1 MMKYEVVTTTQF
13 KKDYKR
19 AMRRRRKIKLLDDLI
34 AKLACGEALPEKIKT
49 TPCPAIGQDIENVIS
64 SRTGCWSIVLKI
76 TF

>member
-1 MMKYEVVTTTQF
+1 MSLKIIWTNQF

-19 AMRRRRKIKLLDDLI
+19 AIRRKKDINLLDDIIRTLSR
-34 AKLACGEALPEKIKT
+34 GEPLPEKIKT